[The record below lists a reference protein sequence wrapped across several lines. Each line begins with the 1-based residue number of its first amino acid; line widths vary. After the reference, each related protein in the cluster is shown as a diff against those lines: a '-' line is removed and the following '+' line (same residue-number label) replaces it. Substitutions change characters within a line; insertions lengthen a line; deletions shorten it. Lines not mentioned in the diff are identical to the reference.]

1 MLANRKK
8 LILPREKYFKTLN
21 DMITGTAGTK
31 LLESFTIFKESEI
44 MVSKCGYLM
53 VPGALPDIESYP

>member
-1 MLANRKK
+1 
-8 LILPREKYFKTLN
+8 
-21 DMITGTAGTK
+21 MITGTAGTK